1 MDGVEFRAQQLLTLT
16 IVNDTAKSF
25 GMAMNGQNRVC
36 NIAPDGLAYEAGIRM
51 GDTLLAFNEKDI
63 DSEAKLFEAMRQTGN
78 GEKVTFAVQRKE
90 VA

>member
-1 MDGVEFRAQQLLTLT
+1 MEDGVELLTVNV
-16 IVNDTAKSF
+16 VNDSTKSF
-25 GMAMNGQNRVC
+25 GMALNVQNRVC
-36 NIAPDGLAYEAGIRM
+36 NIAPDGLAYEAGLRIS
-51 GDTLLAFNEKDI
+51 DTLLTFNEKEI